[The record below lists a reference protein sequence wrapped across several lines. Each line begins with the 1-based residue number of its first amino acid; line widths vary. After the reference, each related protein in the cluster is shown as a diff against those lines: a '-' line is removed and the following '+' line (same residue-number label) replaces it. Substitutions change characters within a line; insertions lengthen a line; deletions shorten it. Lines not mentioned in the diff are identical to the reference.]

1 MVSCSLIIF
10 YIITLLINPILCYDT
25 EGRIGHNSVIIH
37 NRLLVFGGWKENET
51 IDTYYSE
58 MFYLDLTNPFDIKNK
73 SWYLIEEGNLPVYTY
88 LSAAIVSTL
97 DDDII
102 YLIGG
107 YRRNITTNKNDYS
120 NLVYMYNYSTTRWTP
135 LKVDNVT
142 PRQEIMGVI
151 NNEGTIYI
159 FGGSNAAD
167 YNVTAGTLYNDMQI
181 FNVSTMF
188 WSKLNI
194 IYNFPSPRCAYT
206 ANILK
211 NGIIVYL
218 GGIEFDKGTFT
229 NISEFISGYN
239 YPSMKTIRLF
249 DTLKSEWAQMNVTG
263 GDDISPRAYHSSVLT
278 TDGYIIIL
286 GGIIVLGGIEK
297 YTTVS
302 PKLAILDTNKDI
314 YEWTIPASSN
324 SSPILYGHTA
334 NLYGNYMICVFGYD
348 MDNSDLNSQI
358 YLFDISNYTWV
369 TTYTPPPPITT
380 EPTETNVTNV
390 TTKSLRIGL
399 GVAGGVVLI
408 ILVSIGVIVFKRY
421 RTKPHTPIL
430 EISGT
435 K

>member
-1 MVSCSLIIF
+1 MVSYGLLIF
-10 YIITLLINPILCYDT
+10 CITLSINSILCYVP
-25 EGRIGHNSVIIH
+25 EPRIGHNSVIIH
-37 NRLLVFGGWKENET
+37 NRLLVFGGLKVNEST
-51 IDTYYSE
+51 DKSYYEMVYID
-58 MFYLDLTNPFDIKNK
+58 LIKPFDSKNQ
-73 SWYLIEEGNLPVYTY
+73 SWYLVEEGNLPVYTF
-88 LSAAIVSTL
+88 LSTSIVSTL

-107 YRRNITTNKNDYS
+107 YRINITTNENDYS

-159 FGGSNAAD
+159 FGGA
-167 YNVTAGTLYNDMQI
+167 NVANYKEKAGTLYSDMQI

-188 WSKLNI
+188 WSKLDI
-194 IYNFPSPRCAYT
+194 IYNLPSPRNAYT
-206 ANILK
+206 ANMLK

-218 GGIEFDKGTFT
+218 GGIEFDKGTFK
-229 NISEFISGYN
+229 NESEFILGASYS
-239 YPSMKTIRLF
+239 SMKTIRLF
-249 DTLKSEWAQMNVTG
+249 DTLKSEWVQMNVIG
-263 GDDISPRAYHSSVLT
+263 GDDISPRIYHSSVLT

-286 GGIIVLGGIEK
+286 GGGGNAQN
-297 YTTVS
+297 TT

-314 YEWTIPASSN
+314 YEWTIPTSSN
-324 SSPILYGHTA
+324 SSPGLFGHTA
-334 NLYGNYMICVFGYD
+334 NLYGNYMICAFGYD
-348 MDNSDLNSQI
+348 LDNSDLNSQI
-358 YLFDISNYTWV
+358 YLFDVSNYTWV
-369 TTYTPPPPITT
+369 TTYNPPITT
-380 EPTETNVTNV
+380 TNV
-390 TTKSLRIGL
+390 TTKSALRIGL

-421 RTKPHTPIL
+421 KTKPHTPIL